1 MRAPLS
7 QWLQGMNGQPIIPTC
22 SYGCEPTDVIV
33 VGGPSVL
40 SNWGADLVRAA
51 LDSASPPTE
60 FRAVD
65 RTGSV
70 DKLIA
75 TRAGSRK
82 LCWAQFPS
90 PDLVEIIKAA
100 RQPVVAFL
108 DEPVDSVRFLKE
120 TSGCSFLEALRAQTA
135 AAVVC
140 PALLDNP
147 SVLFVNRCKSGTTG
161 GIGAKILEHLRIGIP
176 VEATPSFMDQFV
188 GEAGAAAWPLERAL
202 SRRVA
207 GYLVPG
213 TDSSITSE
221 EAAVIGQVLTPMTLM
236 AIRREVEPI
245 CWPSSVFLAGDR
257 PNERAPLVAEVIGAA
272 RIIFYGPYF
281 HLPAGRWQVR
291 IVFGFS
297 RDIFG
302 TPFSIQ
308 VQGSSLVAKAVVK
321 PEREGIFRGSFLMVH
336 TRPHEPLEL
345 QISNTEGAIEGRIGL
360 ARVEFTRE
368 PA

>member
-1 MRAPLS
+1 
-7 QWLQGMNGQPIIPTC
+7 
-22 SYGCEPTDVIV
+22 
-33 VGGPSVL
+33 
-40 SNWGADLVRAA
+40 
-51 LDSASPPTE
+51 
-60 FRAVD
+60 
-65 RTGSV
+65 
-70 DKLIA
+70 
-75 TRAGSRK
+75 
-82 LCWAQFPS
+82 
-90 PDLVEIIKAA
+90 
-100 RQPVVAFL
+100 VVAFL
-108 DEPVDSVRFLKE
+108 DGPVDSVRFLKE

-147 SVLFVNRCKSGTTG
+147 SVLFVNRCKGGTTG
-161 GIGAKILEHLRIGIP
+161 SIGAKILEHLRIGMP
-176 VEATPSFMDQFV
+176 VEGILSFMDQFV

-213 TDSSITSE
+213 TAPSITSE

-257 PNERAPLVAEVIGAA
+257 PNERAPLVAEVVGAA
-272 RIIFYGPYF
+272 RGPYF
-281 HLPAGRWQVR
+281 YLPEGRWQVR